1 MSQESPALVV
11 DVVSAEDQFFAA
23 LLQGDGG
30 ALDRVLAADFQLV
43 DVMTGSEIARE
54 TLIELVGSGMLVF
67 ESVERIDARVRLYPG
82 AAIVTGQTRMRGHF
96 GDQPFGAHSRYTHVY
111 VPEDGDWRLPRA
123 RPLRH
128 RRPPARTNTPDFC

>member
-1 MSQESPALVV
+1 MRQESPALVV
-11 DVVSAEDQFFAA
+11 DVASAEDQFFAA

-43 DVMTGSEIARE
+43 DVMTGSEIARD

-82 AAIVTGQTRMRGHF
+82 AAIVTGQTRMRGRF

-111 VPEDGDWRLPRA
+111 VPEDGEWRLATAQGTPIA
-123 RPLRH
+123 PP
-128 RRPPARTNTPDFC
+128 PPAGSH